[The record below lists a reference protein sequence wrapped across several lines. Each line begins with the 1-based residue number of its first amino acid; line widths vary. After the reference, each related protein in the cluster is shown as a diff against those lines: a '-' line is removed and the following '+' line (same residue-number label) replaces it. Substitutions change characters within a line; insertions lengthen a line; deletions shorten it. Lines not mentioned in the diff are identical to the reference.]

1 MRAAE
6 DVIPTA
12 TTGDPSGVISSSCI
26 RFPGT
31 EAAGGGV
38 IAQDDP
44 FNRPSPSQPRRDGWR
59 LVREEGFKWIG
70 ELS

>member
-1 MRAAE
+1 MRAVE
-6 DVIPTA
+6 EVIPTA

-38 IAQDDP
+38 IAQDDH
-44 FNRPSPSQPRRDGWR
+44 FDRPSP
-59 LVREEGFKWIG
+59 LTTAT
-70 ELS
+70 